1 MAVNTVW
8 LKENHL
14 AVDKY
19 DLYEYTHVWPAVPYR
34 NVYLWTSRLSIIDLD
49 GRMDKCRLMALIN

>member
-1 MAVNTVW
+1 MW
-8 LKENHL
+8 LKENDL

-19 DLYEYTHVWPAVPYR
+19 DLYEYTHVWPGVPRR

-49 GRMDKCRLMALIN
+49 ARMGKCRS